1 MIKLKDLLNERID
14 MTINNP
20 GMWKREKKWNRY
32 NKATDAGKTVFV
44 KLLKDK
50 KTHYVWQVAT
60 ASSIQVTDLAGK
72 KQFSIK
78 PKDVYEVV
86 ELPHSGYKIPK
97 GFNEGKITEGIS
109 VADTRFVGKFV
120 IHILSSG
127 SEMRS
132 AILSKRNAVKYATKS
147 QQDVNSLWDLA
158 GKYKGKEIK
167 EGKLTEAKETIFDVA
182 AKVMKDSQNY
192 NYKSKKGMVKVD
204 MQTANLLTKVWK
216 KVSPQMKKHLA
227 GMGESNPAGLV
238 QTLWAAVK

>member
-1 MIKLKDLLNERID
+1 MKL
-14 MTINNP
+14 
-20 GMWKREKKWNRY
+20 
-32 NKATDAGKTVFV
+32 TD
-44 KLLKDK
+44 LLKDIELGK
-50 KTHYVWQVAT
+50 VY
-60 ASSIQVTDLAGK
+60 TDK
-72 KQFSIK
+72 NRK
-78 PKDVYEVV
+78 PFKV
-86 ELPHSGYKIPK
+86 
-97 GFNEGKITEGIS
+97 NEEKLKEGVS

-132 AILSKRNAVKYATKS
+132 AILSKRNAVKYATKN
-147 QQDVNSLWDLA
+147 QQDVNSLWNLA

>member
-1 MIKLKDLLNERID
+1 MKLNKVILEYIIKEELL
-14 MTINNP
+14 
-20 GMWKREKKWNRY
+20 
-32 NKATDAGKTVFV
+32 
-44 KLLKDK
+44 
-50 KTHYVWQVAT
+50 
-60 ASSIQVTDLAGK
+60 
-72 KQFSIK
+72 
-78 PKDVYEVV
+78 
-86 ELPHSGYKIPK
+86 
-97 GFNEGKITEGIS
+97 TEGIS

-132 AILSKRNAVKYATKS
+132 AILSKRNAVKYATKN
-147 QQDVNSLWDLA
+147 QQDVNSLWNLA

-182 AKVMKDSQNY
+182 AKVMKDSQMY